1 MYSKYELNSKIS
13 SLQAAIGSVNSKI
26 SSLQVPASPDELVVI
41 DNIIVTDTYP
51 TTQYDTTITPQ
62 LVRVR
67 DATNLLS
74 TSISNNNIMVQD
86 ANFSVNINT
95 AQISLYTTTSFAFSD
110 YQLGF
115 INFNNATGTA
125 ASTLGPAQLQF
136 TDNVSTLNTITRNGL
151 TLTNGVTTN
160 TLDVNNWSGNIQTVN
175 TNANLTHYLNFS
187 DSSAT
192 GYGRPQK
199 TAGISCNPSTNTIT
213 ATTFN
218 GTASSSTSAVG
229 VDLTSDDT
237 SGTYSIPFSKT
248 ATATGNALFID
259 NTTTPLT
266 YNPLASTLTAS
277 IFNGSANTAAI
288 TDTNTNALFYPV
300 FVSAAG
306 TAQTLRCDIATNPFS
321 YNPSTGALVAGSM
334 TSGSLNCNQWR
345 GDTTT
350 AAITSFT
357 AGVLSL
363 NCNDYSALRN
373 FGWVLTGTTNTMSG
387 LTLTSTRVNAV
398 YNVCIINNG
407 SGDLTIN
414 TGLSGGTYYLTYT
427 SAVVV
432 PAGTLAV
439 IEITILSVNTITRVV
454 VDAYRV
460 Y

>member
-1 MYSKYELNSKIS
+1 MSYSKYELNSKINYLS
-13 SLQAAIGSVNSKI
+13 SIASSVPVINSKI

-74 TSISNNNIMVQD
+74 TSIANNNINIQD

-110 YQLGF
+110 YTLGF
-115 INFNNATGTA
+115 LNFSDATATA
-125 ASTLGPAQLQF
+125 SSSFGPAQLQF
-136 TDNVSTLNTITRNGL
+136 
-151 TLTNGVTTN
+151 TNGVTTN
-160 TLDVNNWSGNIQTVN
+160 TLDVNNWTGNIRTVN
-175 TNANLTHYLNFS
+175 TVANLTHYLNFS
-187 DSSAT
+187 DSSGT
-192 GYGRPQK
+192 GYGHPQK
-199 TAGISCNPSTNTIT
+199 TAGISCNPSTNSIT
-213 ATTFN
+213 ATNFN
-218 GTASSSTSAVG
+218 GLASSSTSAVG

-248 ATATGNALFID
+248 STATGNALFID

-266 YNPLASTLTAS
+266 YNPLASTLTCS

-288 TDTNTNALFYPV
+288 TNTNDATTYYPV
-300 FVSAAG
+300 FVSASG
-306 TAQTLRCDIATNPFS
+306 NTQTLRADITTGPFT
-321 YNPSTGALVAGSM
+321 YTPSAGNLAVIGSI
-334 TSGSLNCNQWR
+334 TSGTLNCNQWR
-345 GDTTT
+345 GDTSTT
-350 AAITSFT
+350 AITSFT

-363 NCNDYSALRN
+363 NCGDYSMLRN
-373 FGWVLTGTTNTMSG
+373 FGWILTGTTNTMSG

-407 SGDLTIN
+407 SGNLTIN
-414 TGLSGGTYYLTYT
+414 TGLSGGTYYLKYT

-432 PAGTLAV
+432 PAGSLAV
-439 IEITILSVNTITRVV
+439 ITITILSVNTITRVI
-454 VDAYRV
+454 VDAYNV
-460 Y
+460 T